1 MGVLLTS
8 VAQDGPSLY
17 SYIYTKALRS
27 VFYFILFLLL
37 ENEQVFLSSLS
48 NYTKKNSLFGKA
60 NRLICVARGQNF
72 HQQFSYVLDL
82 VLWFEERRTVFSF
95 FSPWGFP
102 AIQYRKI
109 FQSHSLPWCPQL
121 LLLNTKGFFLPW

>member
-82 VLWFEERRTVFSF
+82 VLCFEERRTVFSF
-95 FSPWGFP
+95 F
-102 AIQYRKI
+102 
-109 FQSHSLPWCPQL
+109 L
-121 LLLNTKGFFLPW
+121 FFLPGVFLQSNIGKFSNHIHYHGAHSFYC